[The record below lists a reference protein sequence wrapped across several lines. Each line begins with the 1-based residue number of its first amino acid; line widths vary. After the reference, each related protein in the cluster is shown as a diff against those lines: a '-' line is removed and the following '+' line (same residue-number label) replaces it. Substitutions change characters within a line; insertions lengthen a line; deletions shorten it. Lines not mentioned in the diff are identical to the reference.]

1 MTRDELKTLA
11 EENHMTE
18 DEAIDVILASIK
30 VPFVNACI
38 RLEDAKRQM
47 VEAMKP

>member
-1 MTRDELKTLA
+1 MTREDLRNLA

-18 DEAIDVILASIK
+18 DEAIDAILASIK
-30 VPFVNACI
+30 VPFVSACI

-47 VEAMKP
+47 VEAML

>member
-1 MTRDELKTLA
+1 MTREELRTMA

-18 DEAIDVILASIK
+18 DEAIDAILAAVK
-30 VPFVNACI
+30 APFVNACI

-47 VEAMKP
+47 VEAML